1 MFYFAIA
8 QVLSSMCAM
17 LWSVPFILLWVF
29 KIRLYKLSNNN
40 DVVKIL
46 NKLSKC
52 STITSD
58 DGVPQGIIFDKRAV
72 IVVQDT
78 HSMDGPSMM
87 LWVITSEK
95 ILRELL
101 GNSCGKPPSE
111 SSTGDEVEETS
122 VSEIALY
129 ERGGNFHW
137 LTYSKRSLSVSRFV
151 ARDKQREIIDEVKAH
166 YDEHGHTVVYL
177 HGKPG
182 TGKSLLG
189 LLLTKE
195 FSGSLCNTFDPTEP
209 GDSLNGLYNRVSPE
223 KETPLIVVLD
233 EFDVILHNIH
243 TGVAPHK
250 NIPIQVKNKT
260 TWNQFLDRIQIGMY
274 PNLILV
280 LTSNKTPDYIN
291 EMDPSYIRKGRVDLS
306 CEV

>member
-1 MFYFAIA
+1 M
-8 QVLSSMCAM
+8 
-17 LWSVPFILLWVF
+17 F

-46 NKLSKC
+46 NKLNKF

-58 DGVPQGIIFDKRAV
+58 DGVPQGIIFDKRAM
-72 IVVQDT
+72 IVVQET
-78 HSMDGPSMM
+78 HSMDGPGMM

-95 ILRELL
+95 RLRELL
-101 GNSCGKPPSE
+101 SNPASCGKHSASGE
-111 SSTGDEVEETS
+111 EVEKND

-129 ERGGNFHW
+129 ERGGNFNW
-137 LTYSKRSLSVSRFV
+137 LTYSKRSLDVSRFA
-151 ARDKQREIIDEVKAH
+151 ARDRQREIIDEVKAH

-195 FSGSLCNTFDPTEP
+195 LSGSLCNTFDPTEP
-209 GDSLNGLYNRVSPE
+209 GDSLNGLYNRVNPE
-223 KETPLIVVLD
+223 KEKPLIVVLD

-260 TWNQFLDRIQIGMY
+260 TWNQFLDMIQIGMY

-291 EMDPSYIRKGRVDLS
+291 EIDSSYIRKGRVDLC

>member
-1 MFYFAIA
+1 MFYFAVA

-17 LWSVPFILLWVF
+17 LWSVPFILLWMF
-29 KIRLYKLSNNN
+29 NIRLYKLSNNN

-46 NKLSKC
+46 NKLNKF

-58 DGVPQGIIFDKRAV
+58 DGVPRGIIFDKRAV
-72 IVVQDT
+72 IVVQEVN
-78 HSMDGPSMM
+78 SMDGPSMM

-95 ILRELL
+95 RLRELL
-101 GNSCGKPPSE
+101 GNPASCGKRSASGE
-111 SSTGDEVEETS
+111 EVEKND

-129 ERGGNFHW
+129 EREGNFNW
-137 LTYSKRSLSVSRFV
+137 LTYSKRSLDVSRFA
-151 ARDKQREIIDEVKAH
+151 ARDRQREIIDEVKAH

-195 FSGSLCNTFDPTEP
+195 MSGSLCNTFDPTEP
-209 GDSLNGLYNRVSPE
+209 GDSLNGLYNRVNPE

-243 TGVAPHK
+243 TCVAPHK

-291 EMDPSYIRKGRVDLS
+291 EIDSSYIRKGRVDLC

>member
-1 MFYFAIA
+1 MFYFAVA

-17 LWSVPFILLWVF
+17 LWSIPFILLWVF
-29 KIRLYKLSNNN
+29 NIRLYKLSNNN
-40 DVVKIL
+40 DIVKIL
-46 NKLSKC
+46 NKLSKY

-72 IVVQDT
+72 IVVQEVN
-78 HSMDGPSMM
+78 SMDGTSML
-87 LWVITSEK
+87 LWVIASEK
-95 ILRELL
+95 NLRELL
-101 GNSCGKPPSE
+101 GNPTCGKSSKSPSD
-111 SSTGDEVEETS
+111 GEEPLGATS
-122 VSEIALY
+122 DITLY

-137 LTYSKRSLSVSRFV
+137 LTYSKRSLDVSRFE
-151 ARDKQREIIDEVKAH
+151 ARDRQREIIDKVKTH
-166 YDEHGHTVVYL
+166 FDENGHTVVYL

-195 FSGSLCNTFDPTEP
+195 MNGSLCNTFDPTEP
-209 GDSLNGLYNRVSPE
+209 GDSLNGLYNRVAPE

-243 TGVAPHK
+243 TGIAPHK

-291 EMDPSYIRKGRVDLS
+291 EMDASYIRKGRVDMC

>member
-1 MFYFAIA
+1 MFYFALA
-8 QVLSSMCAM
+8 QVLTSMSAM
-17 LWSVPFILLWVF
+17 LWSIPFIILWIF
-29 KIRLYKLSNNN
+29 KIKLYKLSNNN

-46 NKLSKC
+46 NKLSKY

-58 DGVPQGIIFDKRAV
+58 DGVPQGIIFDRRA
-72 IVVQDT
+72 IIIVQDSI
-78 HSMDGPSMM
+78 SMDGPSMM
-87 LWVITSEK
+87 LWVITSEQN
-95 ILRELL
+95 LRELL
-101 GNSCGKPPSE
+101 GNSCAK
-111 SSTGDEVEETS
+111 SSAPLPCDNVEDECVT
-122 VSEIALY
+122 EITLY

-137 LTYSKRSLSVSRFV
+137 LTYSKRSLEVSHFT
-151 ARDKQREIIDEVKAH
+151 ARDEQKKIIDEVMSH
-166 YDEHGHTVVYL
+166 FDEHDHSVVYL

-195 FSGSLCNTFDPTEP
+195 LNGSLCTTFDPTDP
-209 GDSLNGLYNRVSPE
+209 GDTLNGLYNRVAPE
-223 KETPLIVVLD
+223 KSNPLIVVLD
-233 EFDVILHNIH
+233 EFDVILHKIH
-243 TGVAPHK
+243 TGVTPHK

-280 LTSNKTPDYIN
+280 LTSNKTPAYIN
-291 EMDPSYIRKGRVDLS
+291 EMDPSYIRKGRVDLC